1 MDRRHGT
8 PRDAIDTIQMNNNFY
23 PLTLTLVALMFGAP
37 AWSATE
43 EVDELI
49 RTTVELEPNA
59 QRGGKLYQQHCQS
72 CHGAGAVGSASKL
85 IPSLAGQRRAY
96 LIKQLADFAEAER
109 TATQMHAVVARKEVR
124 EPQEWADLTAYL
136 NNLPVNAKNETGD
149 GEHLSLGEASYQ
161 QWCASCHSE
170 DGRGDDDGF
179 VPSLRNQHYSY
190 LLQQMRDLASGHRFN
205 VESELTM
212 FLNSLDEDEMIGLAD
227 YTSRMRGPIQ
237 DRAKLRDDGSVGD

>member
-1 MDRRHGT
+1 MLG
-8 PRDAIDTIQMNNNFY
+8 IVV
-23 PLTLTLVALMFGAP
+23 LLLGAS

-43 EVDELI
+43 QVDELI
-49 RTTVELEPNA
+49 RTTLDLDPKI

-72 CHGAGAVGSASKL
+72 CHGVRAAGSASKL
-85 IPSLAGQRRAY
+85 IPSLAGQRRSY
-96 LIKQLADFAEAER
+96 LIKQLADFAESER
-109 TATQMHAVVARKEVR
+109 TATKMHTVVARKEVS

-136 NNLPVNAKNETGD
+136 NGLPASKSNQTGT

-161 QWCASCHSE
+161 QWCLSCHSE

-190 LLQQMRDLASGHRFN
+190 LVQEMRRLASGHRFN
-205 VESELTM
+205 VESELSL
-212 FLNSLDEDEMIGLAD
+212 FLASLEEDEIIGLAD

-237 DRAKLRDDGSVGD
+237 ERAKLRNDGSVGD

>member
-1 MDRRHGT
+1 
-8 PRDAIDTIQMNNNFY
+8 MNNNAY
-23 PLTLTLVALMFGAP
+23 LLTLALVALMFGAP

-43 EVDELI
+43 QVDELV
-49 RTTVELEPNA
+49 RTTLELEPKA
-59 QRGGKLYQQHCQS
+59 QRGGKLYEQHCQS
-72 CHGAGAVGSASKL
+72 CHEVGAVGSASKL
-85 IPSLAGQRRAY
+85 IPSLAGQRRSY

-109 TATQMHAVVARKEVR
+109 TATKMHAVVARKEAR

-136 NNLPVNAKNETGD
+136 NNLPVNAKNETGH
-149 GEHLSLGEASYQ
+149 GEHLSLGEASYE
-161 QWCASCHSE
+161 QWCVSCHSE

-212 FLNSLDEDEMIGLAD
+212 FLNSLDQEEMIGLAD
-227 YTSRMRGPIQ
+227 YSSRMRGPIE